1 MIIFISKGKINTMF
15 KLRLVKQW
23 VLHINNILVFVEAY
37 RCDREIYGLFI
48 LKPQVVKVEIC
59 HNLISDG
66 LASYRSLHLNKL
78 RIIFAYRQT
87 YCFRRL
93 RSEVKFELLLHID
106 RIVKCY
112 NVRWRSTT
120 GEIIRTISCKCGIEK
135 LFLLVYHACL
145 VTRTVLFF
153 KVTRD

>member
-1 MIIFISKGKINTMF
+1 ML

-23 VLHINNILVFVEAY
+23 VPHINNILVFVEAY

-48 LKPQVVKVEIC
+48 LKPQVWWKSC

-66 LASYRSLHLNKL
+66 LASYRSLRLNKL
-78 RIIFAYRQT
+78 MIIFAFRQT

-120 GEIIRTISCKCGIEK
+120 GEIIRTISCKCGIKK

>member
-1 MIIFISKGKINTMF
+1 MVIFISKGEINTML
-15 KLRLVKQW
+15 KLRRVKQW
-23 VLHINNILVFVEAY
+23 VLHINNILVFLEAY
-37 RCDREIYGLFI
+37 RCDRKVYGLFI
-48 LKPQVVKVEIC
+48 LKPQAIKVELY
-59 HNLISDG
+59 HNLLSDG
-66 LASYRSLHLNKL
+66 MASYRSLRLNKL

-87 YCFRRL
+87 DCFRRL
-93 RSEVKFELLLHID
+93 RSEVKFELLLHTH

-112 NVRWRSTT
+112 NVGWRNTT

-135 LFLLVYHACL
+135 PFLLVYHACL